1 MDSDHFRIRPVVAR
15 VAQVIIIAGGMAIA
29 VHGEPVVWP
38 GPDLPDDSARQSFS
52 RDGYRDLR
60 TIALPSSETALVLDW
75 IKSQARPSPL
85 SAR

>member
-1 MDSDHFRIRPVVAR
+1 MDNDHFRIRPVVAR
-15 VAQVIIIAGGMAIA
+15 VAQVIIIA

-60 TIALPSSETALVLDW
+60 TIALPSSETAPVLDW
-75 IKSQARPSPL
+75 IKSQAFPGPV